1 MEFFDAVQGFFA
13 SVDDFM
19 YFPILVIVL
28 AAAGLFFTVRT
39 GAVQI
44 RRFGTACKLIVEK
57 PASEQKV
64 SSFQALMVST
74 ASRVGTGNIVG
85 VSTAI
90 CLGGPGACFWMWLM
104 CIIGASSAF
113 IESTLA
119 QIFKQKDKDGHSFGG
134 PAYYIEKA
142 LKLPVIAAIF
152 CVFLIATYAF
162 GFNLLCSYNLQS
174 SFQTYKGLYDETWTP
189 LIVGGALA
197 LAVGFCLLGGGKRI
211 IKLTEKVV
219 PAMGIAYVLISLVI
233 IFAHV
238 QNIPQTFAVIF
249 EDAFDFRAIF
259 GGIAG
264 SCMVYGIKRGLYSNE
279 AGVGSAPNASAS
291 ADVTHPV
298 KQGLVQTV
306 SVYIDTM
313 LLCTATALMCL
324 ASGVERGEDVK
335 GAPYVQNAVSTVFGA
350 VGPVFIT
357 AAMVLFA
364 FTTLIGNLYYVDN
377 ALAYLN
383 KKRAPSK
390 RFMTFFYIA
399 CVIVIFVGALMPM
412 DLAWAMA
419 DITMGGMTLINIPCC
434 IILSGIAVKALRDF
448 ESQKKRKLNPV
459 FRARD
464 IGLDDKELHFWK

>member
-1 MEFFDAVQGFFA
+1 MESILNFFNT
-13 SVDDFM
+13 VDDVM
-19 YFPILVIVL
+19 YFPVLVIVL

-39 GAVQI
+39 RGVQI
-44 RRFGTACKLIVEK
+44 RLFGTACKLIVEK
-57 PASEQKV
+57 PASKQKV

-113 IESTLA
+113 VESTLA
-119 QIFKQKDKDGHSFGG
+119 QIFKQKDKNGHYYGG

-142 LKLPVIAAIF
+142 LKLPVIAAVF

-174 SFQTYKGLYDETWTP
+174 SFQIYSFYDTTWTP
-189 LIVGGALA
+189 VIVGGILA

-211 IKLTEKVV
+211 VKLTEKVV
-219 PAMGIAYVLISLVI
+219 PVMGIAYVLISLII
-233 IFAHV
+233 IFTHIP
-238 QNIPQTFAVIF
+238 NIPATFAGIF
-249 EDAFDFRAIF
+249 EDAFNFRAIF
-259 GGIAG
+259 GGFTG
-264 SCMVYGIKRGLYSNE
+264 SCLVLGIKRGLFSNE

-324 ASGVERGEDVK
+324 TSGVERGTGVS
-335 GAPYVQNAVSTVFGA
+335 GAPYVQNAVSTVFGGF
-350 VGPVFIT
+350 GPVFIT
-357 AAMVLFA
+357 VAMVLFA

-383 KKRAPSK
+383 GKKKPGK
-390 RFMTFFYIA
+390 VFMTVFYIC
-399 CVIVIFVGALMPM
+399 CVGVIFVGAVTPM

-434 IILSGIAVKALRDF
+434 VILSGVAIKALRDF
-448 ESQKKRKLNPV
+448 EQQKKRRLNPT
-459 FRARD
+459 FRAEN
-464 IGLDDKELHFWK
+464 IGMHPDNLSCWK